1 MNPHRLS
8 IGSLKSGKVQ
18 KRMEGL
24 EGKCGSFKTGSLLI
38 SSKPVSVG
46 QGGGQ
51 AKTAQWHLLCS
62 SEDAQALSGT
72 S

>member
-1 MNPHRLS
+1 MNPRRLS

-18 KRMEGL
+18 KRMESL

-46 QGGGQ
+46 QGVGQ
-51 AKTAQWHLLCS
+51 AKTAQWCLLC
-62 SEDAQALSGT
+62 SEDAQALGGT